1 MESVLHVLQAVLDIV
16 NEMSPY
22 LLLGFL
28 LAGIMH
34 AFIPDG
40 WYTKYLSGNTMRSV
54 INAAIFGIPLPLCS
68 CGVIPT
74 AMSLR
79 REGASKGAVVSFL
92 IATPQTGVDSIFA
105 TYSLMGLP
113 FAVVRPIAALFTAMI
128 GGTFVNGGTDSLCPD
143 GHLPHNGENHADSNS
158 VVNKPNDSSLPIT
171 GKGLWEKVLS
181 ALRFGFI
188 EMMEDIGKWLV
199 VGLIVAGLITA
210 LVPDEFFAVFKDNT
224 VLSMLLVLCISVP
237 MYICA
242 TGSIPI
248 AVALMMKGLTPGAAL
263 VMLMAGPA
271 CNVASIL
278 VVNKVLGKKT
288 LVLYLAAIV
297 GGSILF
303 GFGIDYLLPREWFTD
318 HLNSTHACCHEVASW
333 FEWTCTAI
341 LTLLLLNV
349 LRMKLQH
356 KSACSC
362 GHDHSG
368 HCHCHDSHDH
378 CHCHD
383 EACSSTVNTP
393 EGSPLR
399 GEDVHRTE
407 GVFFFHIKGMT
418 CNHCRSNA
426 EKAIRSVKGVESV
439 SVDLQSGVATVIG
452 DDIDDNAVKEAVESI
467 GFTLVRND

>member
-1 MESVLHVLQAVLDIV
+1 MDYVLNILQAVLGIV

-40 WYTKYLSGNTMRSV
+40 WYTKYLSGNTFRSV
-54 INAAIFGIPLPLCS
+54 VNAAVFGVPLPLCS

-79 REGASKGAVVSFL
+79 REGASRGAVVSFL

-113 FAVVRPIAALFTAMI
+113 FAVVRPIAALFTAII
-128 GGTFVNGGTDSLCPD
+128 GGTFVNLSTKDAEETVPTDASRSYSEQP
-143 GHLPHNGENHADSNS
+143 HLSFADRC
-158 VVNKPNDSSLPIT
+158 L
-171 GKGLWEKVLS
+171 E
-181 ALRFGFI
+181 ALKFGFI

-199 VGLIVAGLITA
+199 VGLIVAGLITV
-210 LVPDEFFAVFKDNT
+210 LVPDSFFEIFKDNT
-224 VLSMLLVLCISVP
+224 ALSMLLVLCVSVP

-248 AVALMMKGLTPGAAL
+248 AVALMLKGLTSGAAL

-288 LVLYLAAIV
+288 LLLYLAAII

-303 GFGIDYLLPREWFTD
+303 GFGIDYLLPREWFTEY
-318 HLNSTHACCHEVASW
+318 LSNTHACCHDVASW
-333 FEWTCTAI
+333 FEWLCTGI

-349 LRMKLQH
+349 LRMRLMHQH
-356 KSACSC
+356 TC
-362 GHDHSG
+362 GCEHDHCS
-368 HCHCHDSHDH
+368 HDAHHSHDSHG
-378 CHCHD
+378 
-383 EACSSTVNTP
+383 EATTHTYTV
-393 EGSPLR
+393 
-399 GEDVHRTE
+399 H
-407 GVFFFHIKGMT
+407 GMT
-418 CNHCRSNA
+418 CNHCKKNV
-426 EKAIRSVKGVESV
+426 EKAIGTVKGVTSV
-439 SVDLQSGVATVIG
+439 TVDLQSGIATVTG
-452 DDIDDNAVKEAVESI
+452 DGINDDAIKEAVESI
-467 GFTLVRND
+467 GFTL

>member
-1 MESVLHVLQAVLDIV
+1 MEYFLNILQAVLGII

-40 WYTKYLSGNTMRSV
+40 WYTKYLSGNTFRSV
-54 INAAIFGIPLPLCS
+54 INAAIFGVPLPLCS

-113 FAVVRPIAALFTAMI
+113 FAIVRPIAALFTAII
-128 GGTFVNGGTDSLCPD
+128 GGTFVTLGDKHKEP
-143 GHLPHNGENHADSNS
+143 EEKADAARAYSEH
-158 VVNKPNDSSLPIT
+158 PN
-171 GKGLWEKVLS
+171 LS
-181 ALRFGFI
+181 FCDRCVEALKFGFV

-199 VGLIVAGLITA
+199 VGLIVAGLITV
-210 LVPDEFFAVFKDNT
+210 LVPDSFFEVFKDNT
-224 VLSMLLVLCISVP
+224 FLSMLLVLCVSVP

-288 LVLYLAAIV
+288 LLLYLAAII

-318 HLNSTHACCHEVASW
+318 HLASTHACCHDVASW
-333 FEWTCTAI
+333 FEWLCTGI
-341 LTLLLLNV
+341 LALLLLNV
-349 LRMKLQH
+349 LRMRLMH
-356 KSACSC
+356 RSACSC
-362 GHDHSG
+362 GHDHG
-368 HCHCHDSHDH
+368 HHCHCHDDVCSCEAEEKTETHHSHQTRTY
-378 CHCHD
+378 
-383 EACSSTVNTP
+383 TV
-393 EGSPLR
+393 
-399 GEDVHRTE
+399 
-407 GVFFFHIKGMT
+407 KGMT
-418 CNHCRSNA
+418 CNHCRANT
-426 EKAIRSVKGVESV
+426 EKVIRTVPGVEAV
-439 SVDLQSGVATVIG
+439 SVDFQSGIATVTG
-452 DDIDDNAVKEAVESI
+452 DNIDDTAIREAVESI
-467 GFTLVRND
+467 GFDLA

>member
-1 MESVLHVLQAVLDIV
+1 MDYVLNVLQAVVGIV

-40 WYTKYLSGNTMRSV
+40 WFNKYLSGNTMRSV
-54 INAAIFGIPLPLCS
+54 INAAIFGVPLPLCS

-113 FAVVRPIAALFTAMI
+113 FAIVRPIAALFTAVM
-128 GGTFVNGGTDSLCPD
+128 GGAFVTMETHPSPSLLQGGSSISANEETNEQSNHP
-143 GHLPHNGENHADSNS
+143 LPVGRVRGGSA
-158 VVNKPNDSSLPIT
+158 I
-171 GKGLWEKVLS
+171 LS
-181 ALRFGFI
+181 ALRFGFV

-210 LVPDEFFAVFKDNT
+210 LVPDEFFAIFKDNT
-224 VLSMLLVLCISVP
+224 ALSMLLVLCISVP

-278 VVNKVLGKKT
+278 VINKVLGKKT
-288 LVLYLAAIV
+288 LLLYLAAIII
-297 GGSILF
+297 GSILF
-303 GFGIDYLLPREWFTD
+303 GVAIDQLLPREWFTE
-318 HLNSTHACCHEVASW
+318 HLMSTHDCCHEVAGW
-333 FEWTCTAI
+333 FEWLCTGI
-341 LTLLLLNV
+341 LILLLLNV
-349 LRMKLQH
+349 VRMKLQH
-356 KSACSC
+356 KSTCSC
-362 GHDHSG
+362 GHGHEG
-368 HCHCHDSHDH
+368 HCHCHEHHD
-378 CHCHD
+378 HCHD
-383 EACSSTVNTP
+383 EACC
-393 EGSPLR
+393 E
-399 GEDVHRTE
+399 EDACETKTYV
-407 GVFFFHIKGMT
+407 VKGMT
-418 CNHCRSNA
+418 CNHCRANT
-426 EKAIRSVKGVESV
+426 EKVIRTVNGVESV
-439 SVDLQSGVATVIG
+439 SVDLQSGIATVRGEGIS
-452 DDIDDNAVKEAVESI
+452 DSEVREAVVSI
-467 GFTLVRND
+467 GFSIEE